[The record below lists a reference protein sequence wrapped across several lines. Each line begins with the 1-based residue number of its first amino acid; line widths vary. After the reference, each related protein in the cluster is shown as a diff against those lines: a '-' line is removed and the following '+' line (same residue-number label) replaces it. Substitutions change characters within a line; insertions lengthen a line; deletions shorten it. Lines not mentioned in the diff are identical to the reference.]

1 MGFQHCRQGPN
12 TLHHNPSCYRKPT
25 EMLQNRYRTAK
36 GSDVILRDHRYF
48 QVCAGEMR
56 NGKRLKTFRDNLQCK
71 PAQLDYGGKGN
82 RKYGLRNNVK
92 LSLHF
97 VKSLNLHFQ
106 LAQKLKNSEKKTKH
120 CSGQIMTKLP

>member
-1 MGFQHCRQGPN
+1 
-12 TLHHNPSCYRKPT
+12 
-25 EMLQNRYRTAK
+25 MLQNRYRTAK

-97 VKSLNLHFQ
+97 VKSLIYTFNL
-106 LAQKLKNSEKKTKH
+106 LKNSKKKKKKTVQDK
-120 CSGQIMTKLP
+120 S